1 MLITRP
7 QPAAA
12 ETARRVTAMGRRV
25 VVAPLLEIRSLNPV
39 LPSDA
44 DAVLVTS
51 RNAVPALPDWAR
63 NRPVFAVGA
72 ATAGRARRAGF
83 TDIRNADGD
92 AAMLALL
99 VRREL
104 PAGRRLLLLTGK
116 GQGETLRAMLR
127 DHAAE
132 VTRCAV
138 YEALPAPRLPE
149 PAREALG
156 GRSVGAALFF
166 SAETARCM
174 VRLVQEAALEETV
187 GVAEACAIGRAV
199 AVALGSLPWRRIRTA
214 AHPTQD
220 EMLALL
226 Q

>member
-12 ETARRVTAMGRRV
+12 ETARHVTAMGRQA
-25 VVAPLLEIRSLNPV
+25 VVAPLLEIRTLDPV

-51 RNAVPALPDWAR
+51 GNAVPALPEWAR
-63 NRPVFAVGA
+63 GRPVFAVGA

-83 TDIRNADGD
+83 TDIRSADSD
-92 AAMLALL
+92 AAMLASL

-104 PAGRRLLLLTGK
+104 PVARRLLLLTGK
-116 GQGETLRAMLR
+116 GQGAALVALLR

-132 VTRCAV
+132 VTRCVV
-138 YEALPAPRLPE
+138 YEAVPVPRLPE
-149 PAREALG
+149 PARAALG
-156 GRSVGAALFF
+156 ARNVGAALFF

-174 VRLVQEAALEETV
+174 VRLVREAALEETV
-187 GVAEACAIGRAV
+187 GVAEACAIGPAA